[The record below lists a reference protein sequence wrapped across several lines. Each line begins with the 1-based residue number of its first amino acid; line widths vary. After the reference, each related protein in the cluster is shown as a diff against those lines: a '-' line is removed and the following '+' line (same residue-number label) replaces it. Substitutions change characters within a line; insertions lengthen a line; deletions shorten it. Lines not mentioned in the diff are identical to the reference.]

1 MVALKSRRDSKRSI
15 IAVASACIR
24 TIRAGCDSPSGKLPA
39 PCHRITRPSASWVV
53 ERALCGTMRGAMD
66 DLELLWEFGR
76 SRSPAA
82 FETVARRYVDLIYS
96 SALRQVRDPHVADDV
111 TQAVLIVMM
120 NKAAKLPART
130 VLPSWLLK
138 VTRYACMDVMKMDA
152 RRR

>member
-1 MVALKSRRDSKRSI
+1 
-15 IAVASACIR
+15 
-24 TIRAGCDSPSGKLPA
+24 
-39 PCHRITRPSASWVV
+39 
-53 ERALCGTMRGAMD
+53 MRGAMD

-120 NKAAKLPART
+120 NKAAKLPARNAR
-130 VLPSWLLK
+130 PAFARFRLLG
-138 VTRYACMDVMKMDA
+138 
-152 RRR
+152 RRSTPPRTAKFHYSLGEAENTGSLLDSRCTSDR